1 MCYVSNI
8 IKIMKELDVKVSIEK
23 RTSKAGNDYHV
34 LVVRFKNGYK
44 FESFLNND
52 QYFIINQM
60 FINEN

>member
-1 MCYVSNI
+1 
-8 IKIMKELDVKVSIEK
+8 MKELDVKVSIEK